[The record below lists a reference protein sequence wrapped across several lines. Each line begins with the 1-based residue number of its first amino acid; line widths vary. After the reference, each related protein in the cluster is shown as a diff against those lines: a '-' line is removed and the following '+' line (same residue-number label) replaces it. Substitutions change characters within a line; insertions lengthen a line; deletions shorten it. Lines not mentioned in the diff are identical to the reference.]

1 MEIIGNTLEC
11 LDKVYTCYEPI
22 DKTFNDCIYISNSF
36 MPHSHFENDYD
47 DIIDEFQKIT
57 DTQLEFESA
66 PKNPVDPVD
75 KYNHNYNV

>member
-1 MEIIGNTLEC
+1 
-11 LDKVYTCYEPI
+11 
-22 DKTFNDCIYISNSF
+22 